1 MRVRTYCDNLG
12 YNCAASQI
20 LKTRLRICFPVNLTN
35 CINQRSCLKPY
46 ISPREA
52 LHRIFPSGN
61 KRLRTRVFNLMHCKP
76 VLISCSKLQTLKKDK
91 INTIEGNSIKTW
103 RSIVK
108 SVEDGCRG
116 PKAQQQYCA
125 KHPAQRSRALQLFL
139 PFFVLDFYFN
149 YAFCK
154 LLSHFVVQHTRHS
167 TVLWCLRLRGGDRER
182 VTICLRISVLV
193 RVNARHAVCHI
204 CGKINDGRICKYNSK
219 IHVESELGYYPLNVL
234 K

>member
-1 MRVRTYCDNLG
+1 M
-12 YNCAASQI
+12 
-20 LKTRLRICFPVNLTN
+20 NLTN

-125 KHPAQRSRALQLFL
+125 KHPAQRSRALQLLL

-149 YAFCK
+149 IITRSASSCPISSFSTPDTPPFCGAFVCEAE
-154 LLSHFVVQHTRHS
+154 T
-167 TVLWCLRLRGGDRER
+167 G
-182 VTICLRISVLV
+182 SV
-193 RVNARHAVCHI
+193 
-204 CGKINDGRICKYNSK
+204 
-219 IHVESELGYYPLNVL
+219 
-234 K
+234 